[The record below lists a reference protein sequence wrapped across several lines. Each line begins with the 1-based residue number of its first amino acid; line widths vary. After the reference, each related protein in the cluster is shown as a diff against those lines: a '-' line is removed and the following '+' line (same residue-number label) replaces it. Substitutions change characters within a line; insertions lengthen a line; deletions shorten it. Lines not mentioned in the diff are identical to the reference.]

1 MRPRILVKSENRR
14 GRQAA
19 RSPRAEIVAEHSKSE
34 VATVNQSSG
43 VEDLVILLHLL
54 LIAKLAP
61 FRVLRVHPALA
72 LVDLKQLVPEGGSG

>member
-1 MRPRILVKSENRR
+1 MKNENKQGRRAASDPRTEV
-14 GRQAA
+14 
-19 RSPRAEIVAEHSKSE
+19 VAEHSKRE